1 MSTVHHR
8 QLNLKMW
15 LEIQEKAS
23 YQVILG
29 TETCN
34 KYEIKNSLGQRIY
47 FAVEESIC
55 FNRAFCS
62 TLRSCTLKIT
72 DNSGREVITVNR
84 PLRCNSCWCPCYLQ
98 ELEIQA
104 PPGTIVGYVA
114 QKWDPFLPK
123 FTIQNANKEDIL
135 KIVGPCATCG
145 CFGDVDFEVKT
156 INEKLTIGKISKYW
170 SGFVND
176 VFTNA
181 DNFGI
186 HVPADLDVT
195 VKASMIGA
203 CFLFVRVELYR
214 KTLCYQ
220 LPCIDNSL
228 SHPTSTLCPGRMV
241 YWCTPILTNILAAY
255 VHAQMNAPY
264 PGTHLPAGYPPEYP
278 SAAYPVTIFHIFI
291 FQDLQDLLGTLLPSL
306 ATLLP
311 SLTTLLPRLTTL
323 LHSLAIPSHQLAI
336 QVVAQS
342 AFLSNTSQCLISQIE
357 VYAPPGVPIGYVNQ
371 TWDLCLPKFTV
382 QNERREDVLK
392 ITGPCIVCSCCA
404 DVDFEIKSL
413 DDKYVVGKISKQ
425 WTGLV
430 RELFTDV
437 DNFGIQ
443 FPLDLDV
450 KMKAVMLGACFLI
463 LQILDMLLIGDLS
476 SLLELGSRG
485 HNKLGI
491 VFNQKAK
498 DEESVLFNYQLSPL
512 ECPTGISD
520 SSI

>member
-1 MSTVHHR
+1 MSEDAGRCWENKATTLSKAPEPRHKTDKQNLDKSFLSFKIDTKTQSKTLHRFLRATATTVACELDLIIIH
-8 QLNLKMW
+8 Q
-15 LEIQEKAS
+15 
-23 YQVILG
+23 QVELLGMILG

-203 CFLFVRVELYR
+203 CFLFV
-214 KTLCYQ
+214 
-220 LPCIDNSL
+220 S
-228 SHPTSTLCPGRMV
+228 MV
-241 YWCTPILTNILAAY
+241 LRNVGGLF
-255 VHAQMNAPY
+255 
-264 PGTHLPAGYPPEYP
+264 P
-278 SAAYPVTIFHIFI
+278 SF
-291 FQDLQDLLGTLLPSL
+291 S
-306 ATLLP
+306 
-311 SLTTLLPRLTTL
+311 
-323 LHSLAIPSHQLAI
+323 
-336 QVVAQS
+336 VV
-342 AFLSNTSQCLISQIE
+342 N
-357 VYAPPGVPIGYVNQ
+357 
-371 TWDLCLPKFTV
+371 
-382 QNERREDVLK
+382 
-392 ITGPCIVCSCCA
+392 
-404 DVDFEIKSL
+404 
-413 DDKYVVGKISKQ
+413 
-425 WTGLV
+425 
-430 RELFTDV
+430 
-437 DNFGIQ
+437 
-443 FPLDLDV
+443 
-450 KMKAVMLGACFLI
+450 
-463 LQILDMLLIGDLS
+463 
-476 SLLELGSRG
+476 
-485 HNKLGI
+485 
-491 VFNQKAK
+491 
-498 DEESVLFNYQLSPL
+498 
-512 ECPTGISD
+512 
-520 SSI
+520 